1 MNSTLPHFQPSAKR
15 IYLAPIRSDSPSSLR
30 LGICRG
36 RARQIPRGFTL
47 VEIAIA
53 VFIITL
59 LLGSILVPL
68 TTQVEQ
74 RQVTE
79 TQKMLEDIKEALIG
93 HAIAKGYLP
102 CPDRT
107 SGGAGTANDTANDG
121 VEDFDAA
128 TGLCIGSVAGS
139 YPGPVIGPPAIPILQ
154 TTRRAVGNLPWVTL
168 GLGASDPWGNRFR
181 YANDMEFSARPPSAG
196 TPFSLAFWADLGVCT
211 TAACTTRLYS
221 TTGGEGLVAVIL
233 SHGKNGRSAINASTG
248 TANVAAT
255 SADEVDNTGGPTYT
269 SRAITPVGST
279 AGEFDDV
286 VTWLGKYTLFQRM
299 VAAGKLP

>member
-1 MNSTLPHFQPSAKR
+1 VTAF
-15 IYLAPIRSDSPSSLR
+15 ISSGKCR
-30 LGICRG
+30 RVLG
-36 RARQIPRGFTL
+36 GFTL
-47 VEIAIA
+47 VEIAVAI
-53 VFIITL
+53 FIIAI

-74 RQVTE
+74 RQVSE

-102 CPDRT
+102 CPDAT
-107 SGGAGTANDTANDG
+107 SGGGANDG

-128 TGLCIGSVAGS
+128 TGRCILGTTSGT
-139 YPGPVIGPPAIPILQ
+139 ICPAFPASLLG
-154 TTRRAVGNLPWVTL
+154 TNCRAVGNVPWASL

-181 YANDMEFSARPPSAG
+181 YVVDMKFSARSPQVG
-196 TPFSLAFWADLGVCT
+196 TPFGFASAADLCVGP
-211 TAACTTRLYS
+211 TAAACATPLPTRLTAPS
-221 TTGGEGLVAVIL
+221 PDGAVAVII

-248 TANVAAT
+248 ATNTAAT
-255 SADEVDNTGGPTYT
+255 SADELDNVGGPGYT
-269 SRAITPVGST
+269 SRPITAVGST

-286 VTWLGKYTLFQRM
+286 VTWLNKYTLFNRM

>member
-1 MNSTLPHFQPSAKR
+1 MR

-30 LGICRG
+30 TGICRG

-74 RQVTE
+74 RQVGE
-79 TQKMLEDIKEALIG
+79 TQKILEDIKEALVG
-93 HAIAKGYLP
+93 HAIAKQYLP

-121 VEDFDAA
+121 VEDYNTGTGICFSTTA
-128 TGLCIGSVAGS
+128 TGNV
-139 YPGPVIGPPAIPILQ
+139 
-154 TTRRAVGNLPWVTL
+154 PWVTL
-168 GLGASDPWGNRFR
+168 NLGAMDSWGNRFR
-181 YANDMEFSARPPSAG
+181 YRVHSAYAQRSPAAPFNLSTATNLTVTATSGGTLLTSASPDG
-196 TPFSLAFWADLGVCT
+196 A
-211 TAACTTRLYS
+211 
-221 TTGGEGLVAVIL
+221 VAVII
-233 SHGKNGRSAINASTG
+233 SHGKNGYGAMNALTIPN
-248 TANVAAT
+248 TLRPAPT
-255 SADEVDNTGGPTYT
+255 SADELDNSVGGTSYT
-269 SRAITPVGST
+269 SRTHTVFANPCGGVNQPLC
-279 AGEFDDV
+279 EFDDIV
-286 VTWLGKYTLFQRM
+286 AWLGKYTLYNRM